1 MIRKP
6 EHAKVSAQAHHC
18 ILWGDCLPAAYSKTV
33 LSFLS
38 VAYGRLV
45 HFIQHC
51 SLWVVKERNGLQL
64 SNLDV
69 PESLLRDKDEYEAYW
84 EHYISVK
91 EELVENIL
99 QVRHQRGKDQYRCN
113 EHCKYFSMRG
123 DWIISY
129 RDSSLLLSIEFL
141 ISEHCLQYFRLLIFA

>member
-1 MIRKP
+1 M
-6 EHAKVSAQAHHC
+6 
-18 ILWGDCLPAAYSKTV
+18 
-33 LSFLS
+33 
-38 VAYGRLV
+38 

-51 SLWVVKERNGLQL
+51 SLWVVKKRNGLQL

-99 QVRHQRGKDQYRCN
+99 QARHQRGKAQIDAMDIASIPLCVVFN
-113 EHCKYFSMRG
+113 HLFWE
-123 DWIISY
+123 
-129 RDSSLLLSIEFL
+129 SSLLLSI
-141 ISEHCLQYFRLLIFA
+141 LIFFSALPAFFQTSDSCVG